1 MMDDLTRYPGES
13 DSSFVE
19 RKNEWKKTCEHADAA
34 MLRLIRSPSGADI
47 DPVVDRF
54 LACQDH
60 DPRPVPWVREAE
72 PALLKSV
79 MAYMLLM
86 HQSGVGTL
94 MRLIRSCAEPEH
106 AESDTHDITDSVFA
120 ARMEEM
126 RTQVVRELSEKEP
139 TKKTALRAACVTW
152 YDQSLKA
159 MELKDIGTR
168 FSVSIVISLG
178 VLIQNLSDREA
189 LYGIEN

>member
-1 MMDDLTRYPGES
+1 MEDLMRYPGETE
-13 DSSFVE
+13 DQFAE
-19 RKNEWKKTCEHADAA
+19 RKNMWVRDSRNADRA
-34 MLRLIRSPSGADI
+34 MLRLIRFPSGLDI
-47 DPVVDRF
+47 GPVVDIF
-54 LACQDH
+54 LGCQDH
-60 DPRPVPWVREAE
+60 DPCSVPWVREAE
-72 PALLKSV
+72 HALLKAV

-139 TKKTALRAACVTW
+139 TKETALRAACVTW